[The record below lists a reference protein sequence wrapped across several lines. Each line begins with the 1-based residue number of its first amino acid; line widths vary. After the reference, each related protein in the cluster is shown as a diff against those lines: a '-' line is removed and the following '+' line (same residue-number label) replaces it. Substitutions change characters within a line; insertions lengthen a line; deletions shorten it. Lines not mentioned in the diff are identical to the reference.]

1 MVQHFGGVNMRK
13 GLFDLSSGG
22 HIQTCLMHLRHE
34 LALHMGCNTLS
45 YCRGDSLCCV
55 FLKSVCQSTP
65 LLLVAGSL
73 MQALYFTPNG
83 AYVDKAIG
91 ALPGLPVP
99 VNYPQYSSMAMLPLE
114 GPNYSTQV

>member
-1 MVQHFGGVNMRK
+1 M
-13 GLFDLSSGG
+13 S
-22 HIQTCLMHLRHE
+22 
-34 LALHMGCNTLS
+34 AAS
-45 YCRGDSLCCV
+45 Y
-55 FLKSVCQSTP
+55 LKSVRQSTW

-99 VNYPQYSSMAMLPLE
+99 VNYPQYNSMAMLPLE

>member
-1 MVQHFGGVNMRK
+1 
-13 GLFDLSSGG
+13 
-22 HIQTCLMHLRHE
+22 
-34 LALHMGCNTLS
+34 
-45 YCRGDSLCCV
+45 
-55 FLKSVCQSTP
+55 
-65 LLLVAGSL
+65 

-99 VNYPQYSSMAMLPLE
+99 VNYPQYNSMAMLPLE

>member
-1 MVQHFGGVNMRK
+1 MQSLQH
-13 GLFDLSSGG
+13 LP
-22 HIQTCLMHLRHE
+22 
-34 LALHMGCNTLS
+34 S
-45 YCRGDSLCCV
+45 YQCINQYLC
-55 FLKSVCQSTP
+55 
-65 LLLVAGSL
+65 LLVAGSL

-99 VNYPQYSSMAMLPLE
+99 VNYPQYNSMAMLPLE